1 MNILMLNGNPD
12 FKHDDFEAYLDKY
25 QNSLHHLGHYIKSF
39 QLKNLDLISDIRY
52 ILNCLKDTD
61 LLVFATPMINEHIST
76 LTFNIQE
83 SIIRHFQE
91 ASLVSDHFTGTPPK
105 KQIPLFGMIM
115 QPESNY
121 KDHSLLLNKLS
132 QERMA
137 ANIGTVLSFFVTP
150 DKSLVEAIT
159 QTLKCVTFHEVPADY
174 ITG

>member
-1 MNILMLNGNPD
+1 MNILLLNGNPD
-12 FKHDDFEAYLDKY
+12 FKHNDFEAYLDKY
-25 QNSLHHLGHYIKSF
+25 QNSLHHLGHYIRSF

-61 LLVFATPMINEHIST
+61 LLVFATPMINERISA
-76 LTFNIQE
+76 LTSNIQE

-91 ASLVSDHFTGTPPK
+91 LPAASDHLGSIAQE
-105 KQIPLFGMIM
+105 KQIPLFGMIV
-115 QPESNY
+115 QAEWNY

-132 QERMA
+132 QERIA
-137 ANIGTVLSFFVTP
+137 ANSGTVLSFFVTA
-150 DKSLVEAIT
+150 DKSPVEALT